1 MLTLDETKAHL
12 RVEIDDDDNLIS
24 TLIIAAYLF
33 AENYTN
39 RIINQDS
46 KELKLESFDSV
57 IQLPYLPVQS
67 ITSIAYEDTDDNAQ
81 VFADYYLD
89 LRELFA
95 KVMPDNDASWPG
107 TNGDYENIVITYVAG
122 YTSIPEQIDQA
133 VLLIIGSLYA
143 QRENHI
149 AGVSIDTI
157 PVSAE
162 YLLNPYRVVSV

>member
-1 MLTLDETKAHL
+1 MLTLEEVKQHL
-12 RVEIDDDDNLIS
+12 RVEIDDDNSLIS
-24 TLIIAAYLF
+24 TLITAGYLF

-39 RIINQDS
+39 RIINQVY
-46 KELKLESFDSV
+46 KELKLETFTDV

-67 ITSIAYEDTDDNAQ
+67 ITSIDYKDSDDNAQ

-95 KVMPDNDASWPG
+95 KLMPGKYYSWPN
-107 TNGDYENIVITYVAG
+107 TNEDYENIVITYVAG
-122 YTSIPEQIDQA
+122 YTTIPEQINQA
-133 VLLIIGSLYA
+133 VLLIIGSLYE

-149 AGVSIDTI
+149 VGVSIDTI